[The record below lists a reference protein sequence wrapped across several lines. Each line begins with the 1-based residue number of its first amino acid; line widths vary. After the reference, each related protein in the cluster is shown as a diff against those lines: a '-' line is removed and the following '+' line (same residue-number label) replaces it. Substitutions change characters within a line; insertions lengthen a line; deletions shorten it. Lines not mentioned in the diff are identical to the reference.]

1 MPDKPEQVEINIQE
15 DLNIDQCAW
24 LVTQLKHETG
34 GSACFV

>member
-24 LVTQLKHETG
+24 LVTQLKH
-34 GSACFV
+34 